1 MTFEIDLGEIGIF
14 DAEITAQFE
23 RVRGYDEVSVQKV
36 EIVLPIEFE
45 GRDGICVNVV
55 SLISDSVMQDLVD
68 AFLLNYHQGI
78 D

>member
-1 MTFEIDLGEIGIF
+1 MNIEIDLGFLGLV
-14 DAEITAQFE
+14 DAEVTAQFE

-55 SLISDSVMQDLVD
+55 SLISDSVMQELVD

>member
-23 RVRGYDEVSVQKV
+23 RVRGHDEVLVEKV

-45 GRDGICVNVV
+45 GREGICVNVV
-55 SLISDSVMQDLVD
+55 SLISDSVMQDLID
-68 AFLLNYHQGI
+68 AFLLNYHQGL
-78 D
+78 

>member
-1 MTFEIDLGEIGIF
+1 MMFEIDLGDIGIY

-23 RVRGYDEVSVQKV
+23 RVRGYDEVSVHKV

-45 GRDGICVNVV
+45 GREGVCVNVV